1 MHVVEHHD
9 VDELRS
15 LARMESDPKMVLRLH
30 AVALAKSGKTAP
42 QVAAEVGYS
51 RRGVQSWVHWYN
63 QGGVEELR
71 HQGGQGRKP
80 TLSQQEREKL
90 KQRLNGGPLPER
102 DQGVCTLRG
111 RDVQRILREEF
122 GKVRCLSAVY
132 NLLHAIGYNDLVP
145 RPQHKDADP
154 AALEAFKK
162 KRRN

>member
-1 MHVVEHHD
+1 MHVVEHHA

-30 AVALAKSGKTAP
+30 AIAMAKSGKTAP
-42 QVAAEVGYS
+42 EVAAEVGYS
-51 RRGVQSWVHWYN
+51 RRGVQSWVQWYN
-63 QGGVEELR
+63 HGGVEELR
-71 HQGGQGRKP
+71 NQGGQGRKP
-80 TLSQQEREKL
+80 TLSESEREKL
-90 KQRLNGGPLPER
+90 KERLDGGPLTER

-122 GKVRCLSAVY
+122 GKLRCLSAVY
-132 NLLHAIGYNDLVP
+132 NLLHDIGYNDLVP

-162 KRRN
+162 TPRS